1 MTKRHHLITQ
11 KVETNFGSMFIH
23 IDFNDNGQPVA
34 GWISD
39 KGKDPDSAI
48 VGLIEALS
56 EGLNK
61 VLKIG

>member
-1 MTKRHHLITQ
+1 
-11 KVETNFGSMFIH
+11 MFIH
-23 IDFNDNGQPVA
+23 VDFNDKGQPVA